1 MSGVAEVYH
10 CAALKHVELCE
21 YNPFE
26 TIKTNEGTQN
36 LIEVARYA
44 RVKKVLLASSD
55 KAANPTSIMGTTKL
69 CCEKLIVQPMI
80 CIADGISF
88 ACVRFGNVWN
98 TNGSVGHIF
107 KKQVKNGVS
116 ISLTDPNMTR
126 FFISLKGAIELCV
139 NACNEMVGGEIFVS
153 HMIATSMQV
162 IAEEFKKYNDTVQ
175 IEVIGSKAGEKLFA
189 ELFTETESVRTY
201 GFQELY
207 VIVPPVLRDDIGRHE
222 ILKRKYLDGQSPIN
236 EALRSDIN
244 ENDRSIVRRMV
255 SEVMNE

>member
-1 MSGVAEVYH
+1 M
-10 CAALKHVELCE
+10 
-21 YNPFE
+21 
-26 TIKTNEGTQN
+26 
-36 LIEVARYA
+36 
-44 RVKKVLLASSD
+44 
-55 KAANPTSIMGTTKL
+55 
-69 CCEKLIVQPMI
+69 
-80 CIADGISF
+80 
-88 ACVRFGNVWN
+88 CVRFGNVWN

-162 IAEEFKKYNDTVQ
+162 IAEEFKSTTTLFQ
-175 IEVIGSKAGEKLFA
+175 IEVIGSKAGEKL
-189 ELFTETESVRTY
+189 LRSYLLRLKVLLY

>member
-1 MSGVAEVYH
+1 
-10 CAALKHVELCE
+10 
-21 YNPFE
+21 
-26 TIKTNEGTQN
+26 
-36 LIEVARYA
+36 
-44 RVKKVLLASSD
+44 
-55 KAANPTSIMGTTKL
+55 
-69 CCEKLIVQPMI
+69 MI
-80 CIADGISF
+80 CIMQTEY
-88 ACVRFGNVWN
+88 CRFGNVWN

-139 NACNEMVGGEIFVS
+139 NACNEMVGGNFVS

-162 IAEEFKKYNDTVQ
+162 VAEEFKKYNDTVQ
-175 IEVIGSKAGEKLFA
+175 IEVIGSKAGEKLFE

-222 ILKRKYLDGQSPIN
+222 INILT
-236 EALRSDIN
+236 
-244 ENDRSIVRRMV
+244 DRAQ
-255 SEVMNE
+255 